1 MGSIL
6 GILTLVVRVVLV
18 GHGQPNMVR
27 RGQGRLAFESSS
39 NLTRLVERL
48 AVSAVLVDF
57 AHGATLNPRAQTTP
71 RKLPYSAT
79 TYPEPVPIMPI
90 PQSGRELCR
99 YKCSKMFLILRF
111 VQLSVMPP
119 RSRLFKSGGP
129 RDRCNTNL
137 GPNLRPVNSKTANF
151 LTNVPKTVRKG
162 SCV

>member
-6 GILTLVVRVVLV
+6 GTLVVRVVLV

-71 RKLPYSAT
+71 GKLP
-79 TYPEPVPIMPI
+79 
-90 PQSGRELCR
+90 
-99 YKCSKMFLILRF
+99 
-111 VQLSVMPP
+111 
-119 RSRLFKSGGP
+119 
-129 RDRCNTNL
+129 
-137 GPNLRPVNSKTANF
+137 
-151 LTNVPKTVRKG
+151 
-162 SCV
+162 